1 MTAGDVRPHSRGT
14 KCPSF
19 ASTSS
24 LRNQEGAGNAGCR
37 THPQP
42 CVQNGRKHARKS
54 RQVRRTCRH
63 SLRNGLRLIARSP
76 RCPGFLATVPRALD
90 PGLIPAS
97 GDRDHTISPSAS
109 VRFVA
114 AHSHVHRSPH
124 PTLVTIRSVPLDE
137 ARDGRMTSA
146 FFTSEKEKYFLRRG
160 LTRIREISSSGKS
173 VRRIFLELQEV
184 VGLNQLATAIVDA
197 RVVEKS
203 SPPAFGTRTVRPCL
217 RHLMC
222 Y

>member
-1 MTAGDVRPHSRGT
+1 MPAFPAQWFTAYSALSPVSGLFSHRPPGLLSR
-14 KCPSF
+14 
-19 ASTSS
+19 
-24 LRNQEGAGNAGCR
+24 
-37 THPQP
+37 
-42 CVQNGRKHARKS
+42 
-54 RQVRRTCRH
+54 
-63 SLRNGLRLIARSP
+63 
-76 RCPGFLATVPRALD
+76 
-90 PGLIPAS
+90 GLIPAS

-197 RVVEKS
+197 RVVEKKQS
-203 SPPAFGTRTVRPCL
+203 SGLRNPDGPPLPSPPDVLLICQ
-217 RHLMC
+217 
-222 Y
+222 